1 MHYFE
6 LAPSLPLRPFV
17 SCLWILDG
25 PGDPGAGDQLVF
37 PDGRAELI
45 VHYGD
50 CFSLVGEGGAARQ
63 PRGFLVGQM
72 ERAIRLRESSRVGTI
87 GARLRP
93 AGLAAVARSP
103 ATDFTGSFV
112 EVSDLAGGWG
122 RRLVDAV
129 NTAQSAAERIAAM
142 EAFLMSR
149 VRGQAPPDAR
159 VCAAVELLRRSG
171 GSMRIEHVAGAVA
184 LSPRHLRR
192 RFLDAVGVGPKQ
204 FARVVRFQRALRS
217 LEGRVPLSEVA
228 LSSGYFDQ
236 AHLTREFREIAGLTP
251 SRFAQDPCRLS
262 GFFIE
267 DPADSYKTSE
277 AGFA

>member
-1 MHYFE
+1 M
-6 LAPSLPLRPFV
+6 
-17 SCLWILDG
+17 
-25 PGDPGAGDQLVF
+25 
-37 PDGRAELI
+37 
-45 VHYGD
+45 
-50 CFSLVGEGGAARQ
+50 
-63 PRGFLVGQM
+63 GQM
-72 ERAIRLRESSRVGTI
+72 ERAIRLRESPRVGII

-93 AGLAAVARSP
+93 AGLSAVARSP
-103 ATDFTGSFV
+103 AMDFTSSFV

-129 NTAQSAAERIAAM
+129 YTAQTATKRIAAM

-149 VRGQAPPDAR
+149 VGGQAPPDAR
-159 VCAAVELLRRSG
+159 VCAAVDLVKRSG

-204 FARVVRFQRALRS
+204 YARVVRFQRALGS
-217 LEGRVPLSEVA
+217 LEGGVPLSEVA

-236 AHLTREFREIAGLTP
+236 AHLTTEFRQIAGLTP
-251 SRFAQDPCRLS
+251 SQFVQDPCRLS

-267 DPADSYKTSE
+267 DPADSYKTGD
-277 AGFA
+277 ARFA